1 MAFLYPRHFPN
12 DPTVMWDESE
22 WLPKNT
28 EARQNNIT
36 VNIEKSIEKEQQDLS
51 RYGMKPLDNKLL
63 HDASLAAE
71 WMSQTVT
78 RPTTTWIL
86 YDFFTVI
93 VNHILLFHSQY
104 NDC

>member
-1 MAFLYPRHFPN
+1 
-12 DPTVMWDESE
+12 MWDESE

-28 EARQNNIT
+28 EARQSNIT

-71 WMSQTVT
+71 WMSQT
-78 RPTTTWIL
+78 RHQA
-86 YDFFTVI
+86 D
-93 VNHILLFHSQY
+93 NHMDPL
-104 NDC
+104 